1 MALLTAAVRWVSRR
15 TNSLDLVLTR
25 QHVTRPPVLKDLRAA
40 PNLLTFLRLCII
52 PFLVIA
58 VLDGR
63 YRTAFALFILAG
75 ISDGLDGLLARIL
88 QQRTR
93 LGQYLDPI
101 ADKLL
106 LSTLFLVLMH
116 QGLIPRRVTI
126 LVFSRDVGILVVG
139 ALLFAT
145 TGRARLPPQPVGQGQ
160 HPRADHRRRH
170 DVMDGLLCAAIP
182 GARRKLS
189 LILTFALTLISWFHY
204 TWRETRRLG
213 SEESRNP
220 V

>member
-1 MALLTAAVRWVSRR
+1 M
-15 TNSLDLVLTR
+15 
-25 QHVTRPPVLKDLRAA
+25 LKDLRAA
-40 PNLLTFLRLCII
+40 PNQLTFLRLCII

-63 YRTAFALFILAG
+63 YRTAFGLFILAG

-93 LGQYLDPI
+93 LGEYLDPI

-116 QGLIPRRVTI
+116 QGLISRRVTI
-126 LVFSRDVGILVVG
+126 LVFSRDVGIVVVG

-145 TGRARLPPQPVGQGQ
+145 AGIRDFRPSLWGKANTVAQIIAVASTLWTAFYAPYALLLV
-160 HPRADHRRRH
+160 RR
-170 DVMDGLLCAAIP
+170 
-182 GARRKLS
+182 LS
-189 LILTFALTLISWFHY
+189 LVATFGLTLISWFHY
-204 TWRETRRLG
+204 TWRETRRLA
-213 SEESRNP
+213 SEESRESRN
-220 V
+220 VA

>member
-1 MALLTAAVRWVSRR
+1 MARGRCGTMGLERTTPQISSLYDSRD
-15 TNSLDLVLTR
+15 SL
-25 QHVTRPPVLKDLRAA
+25 PVLKDLRAA
-40 PNLLTFLRLCII
+40 PNQLTFLRLCII

-58 VLDGR
+58 VLDSR
-63 YRTAFALFILAG
+63 YHAAFLLFILAG

-93 LGQYLDPI
+93 LGEYLDPI

-126 LVFSRDVGILVVG
+126 LVFSRDVGLVIVG

-145 TGRARLPPQPVGQGQ
+145 TGAR
-160 HPRADHRRRH
+160 D
-170 DVMDGLLCAAIP
+170 
-182 GARRKLS
+182 
-189 LILTFALTLISWFHY
+189 
-204 TWRETRRLG
+204 
-213 SEESRNP
+213 
-220 V
+220 

>member
-1 MALLTAAVRWVSRR
+1 MAAAVRWVSKGR
-15 TNSLDLVLTR
+15 TPSISSLYDSRDSL
-25 QHVTRPPVLKDLRAA
+25 PVLKDLRAA
-40 PNLLTFLRLCII
+40 PNQLTFLRLCII

-58 VLDGR
+58 VLDSR
-63 YRTAFALFILAG
+63 YHTAFLLFILAG

-93 LGQYLDPI
+93 LGEYLDPI

-126 LVFSRDVGILVVG
+126 LVFSRDVGLVVVG

-145 TGRARLPPQPVGQGQ
+145 TGARDFRPSLWGKANTLAQIIAIATTLWTAFYALP
-160 HPRADHRRRH
+160 
-170 DVMDGLLCAAIP
+170 LLVLL
-182 GARRKLS
+182 RKLS